1 LPGSAVDDGSI
12 HVDNYAL
19 DEDDPNYD
27 SEDDNGA
34 TPVPKYSPLH
44 RDNVAKSNTSLVA
57 YKKRVESIA
66 SEYFV
71 SGDMDDTAC
80 YIQDIDAPEFTYE
93 FVKRLINM
101 SCDQGDRERELVSQ
115 LLSTLYPDIFSS
127 NAIGKGFERL
137 FEIID
142 EIEKDAPAAKQIIAT
157 FLARAV
163 VDEILPPSF
172 LADAVV
178 STLGGEVV
186 EQAKLMLSRDHG
198 SAKLERS
205 WGPGDG
211 RPVEDIK
218 VSIDQILQEY
228 LLSSDVN
235 EALRCFAELKV
246 PLYFH
251 EVVKRAVINAMDRTA
266 EEQVTMSALL
276 AALSRAELLSSQQAV
291 KGFNRLYHML
301 PDLALDTPAA
311 VQVLAN
317 FEARAKAD
325 GVLAATY
332 SKQQE

>member
-1 LPGSAVDDGSI
+1 
-12 HVDNYAL
+12 
-19 DEDDPNYD
+19 
-27 SEDDNGA
+27 
-34 TPVPKYSPLH
+34 
-44 RDNVAKSNTSLVA
+44 
-57 YKKRVESIA
+57 
-66 SEYFV
+66 
-71 SGDMDDTAC
+71 M
-80 YIQDIDAPEFTYE
+80 
-93 FVKRLINM
+93 KRLINM

-115 LLSTLYPDIFSS
+115 LLSALYPDIFSS

-325 GVLAATY
+325 GVLATTY